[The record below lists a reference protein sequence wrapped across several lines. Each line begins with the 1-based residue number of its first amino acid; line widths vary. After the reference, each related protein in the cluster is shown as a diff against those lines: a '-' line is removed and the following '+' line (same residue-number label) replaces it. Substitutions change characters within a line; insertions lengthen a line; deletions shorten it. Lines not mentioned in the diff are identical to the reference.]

1 MNATQP
7 TPPNSA
13 LNPDERSD
21 LEQQIRHLQER
32 LAFYEGFD
40 ALIQDNVAHA
50 RELFRL
56 AAQEREAAASNAGRV
71 HQAAAQREAAL
82 RAECMAISAEL
93 QSVAQTVEALAQRV
107 AAVLAEPVNGKVNG
121 AVVLTEHPVAIVV
134 HGVPSARTAL
144 SLQRFVGALPQ
155 VSDVS
160 AREFAGGVFRLDAR
174 VRDRLEANQ
183 FGAWEDARH
192 IQLLTERPDVIEF
205 SLEETE
211 IVARAGR

>member
-1 MNATQP
+1 MNTLQP
-7 TPPNSA
+7 TPQKPVPNG
-13 LNPDERSD
+13 DERSE

-56 AAQEREAAASNAGRV
+56 AAQEREAAAGNADRV
-71 HQAAAQREAAL
+71 RQVAAQREADL
-82 RAECMAISAEL
+82 RAECHAIAADL
-93 QSVAQTVEALAQRV
+93 RSVAKTVEALAQRV
-107 AAVLAEPVNGKVNG
+107 ATVLGEPANGKVNG
-121 AVVLTEHPVAIVV
+121 VVPLTEHPVAIVV
-134 HGVPSARTAL
+134 HGVRSARTAL
-144 SLQRFVGALPQ
+144 SLQRFVGTLPQ

-160 AREFAGGVFRLDAR
+160 AREFVGGVFRLDAR

-211 IVARAGR
+211 VVARAVR